1 MDFMTVVIFLAII
14 LSTLLMIVGPLLEL
28 KGKIFFLENKHPLKT
43 RGRYGMG
50 IMAVGAL
57 LFVGGCV
64 GRSWLT
70 SSVVTPLVLGGYAV
84 WFAGG
89 FISVIRNEGI
99 KALEGGG
106 EE

>member
-1 MDFMTVVIFLAII
+1 MDFMTIVIFLAII

-43 RGRYGMG
+43 KGRYGMG
-50 IMAVGAL
+50 IMVVGAL
-57 LFVGGCV
+57 MFIGGCV
-64 GRSWLT
+64 GRSWL
-70 SSVVTPLVLGGYAV
+70 SSSAVTPLVLGGYAV

-89 FISVIRNEGI
+89 FVSVIRNEGI
-99 KALEGGG
+99 KALESGK